1 MRKRVFILLGWFFT
15 GLALIGVALPILP
28 TTPFILLA
36 GWLFANSSERYERWL
51 KRTRVYKR
59 YAVPFMEAGGLTFR
73 KKAELLITVYAVLL
87 LSGLLIANTHVR
99 IFLGVL
105 AIVKFIVICRM
116 PTIDH
121 KKEMMNS

>member
-1 MRKRVFILLGWFFT
+1 MKKRVFILLGWFFT

-51 KRTRVYKR
+51 KRTRIYKR
-59 YAVPFMEAGGLTFR
+59 YAVPFLEAGGLTFR

-99 IFLGVL
+99 IFLGAL

>member
-1 MRKRVFILLGWFFT
+1 MKKRVFVLLGWFFT

-51 KRTRVYKR
+51 KRTRIYKR
-59 YAVPFMEAGGLTFR
+59 YAVPFLEAGGLTFR

-99 IFLGVL
+99 IFLGAL

>member
-116 PTIDH
+116 PTVDP
-121 KKEMMNS
+121 KKEMVNS